1 MVANSDYVCKV
12 CAESGSSE
20 HQSNVFDELLHSF
33 QFRLSIVSLELDEAL
48 LLIGCNDALVE
59 VLAQLGCEAGG
70 SAVVFAEEVKT
81 VISAEC
87 DVRVDGPD
95 ARNLDEARPT

>member
-1 MVANSDYVCKV
+1 MVANSDDVCKV

-33 QFRLSIVSLELDEAL
+33 QFRFIVSLELDEAL

-59 VLAQLGCEAGG
+59 VLAELGCEAGG
-70 SAVVFAEEVKT
+70 SAVVFAEKVKT

-95 ARNLDEARPT
+95 ARNLHQARPT

>member
-1 MVANSDYVCKV
+1 VVANSDYFCKV

-20 HQSNVFDELLHSF
+20 HQSNVFDQLLHSLK
-33 QFRLSIVSLELDEAL
+33 FRLFLTAELDEAL
-48 LLIGCNDALVE
+48 LLIGGIDALVE

-81 VISAEC
+81 VISTEC

-95 ARNLDEARPT
+95 TRYLHQARPT